1 MTFQVRSLRKA
12 RQDVDCILNW
22 LIHERKTPHGAVAWL
37 RAYEAAAAALATS
50 ADAYGLAPED
60 GFVDYVVRQFLF
72 KTRSGRVYRGL
83 YTIDGEEVL
92 ILRVRGPGQA
102 EVQLDELR

>member
-22 LIHERKTPHGAVAWL
+22 LIHDRKTPRGAAAWL
-37 RAYEAAAAALATS
+37 RAYEAAAATLATS

-83 YTIDGEEVL
+83 YTIVGEEML

-102 EVQLDELR
+102 EVQPDELR